1 MLSLLQIGFV
11 LLLLGTWGFY
21 LAGYIKKEPV
31 RLGLVATL
39 SGTHAELGVQIRN
52 GAQLAV
58 EKINETDGIAVRPVE
73 LVTCDDLG
81 TPEGALAADEKLINA
96 GVAGIIGHSTSA
108 QTLTGLTLTGP
119 ARIIM
124 LGPTISSPIFTGK
137 SEYFFRVHPSFLDG
151 TQGFAQHIY
160 QNRQLQKIAIIYDTN
175 NAAYTETYRTAFTDK
190 YQQLGGTVAGVAAFS
205 STVKPDFNPLLAT
218 LREKNADALLI
229 IAADIDTAMIAQ
241 RARLMDWK
249 LPLFAAAWAQ
259 TETLIYHGGQAVEGM
274 EIEQAYTLTSQDPD
288 YLDFK
293 QRYQDRFGRLPSFGA
308 AYGYEATMVLAAALQ
323 KTGGKTKG
331 LRQALLENR
340 DFKGLTNNFSFN
352 QDGDVVRPIYLN
364 VIRNGKFTYLDTLTQ
379 GQ

>member
-1 MLSLLQIGFV
+1 M
-11 LLLLGTWGFY
+11 
-21 LAGYIKKEPV
+21 AGYIKKEPV

-58 EKINETDGIAVRPVE
+58 EKINETGGIAVRPVE
-73 LVTCDDLG
+73 LVICDDLG
-81 TPEGALAADEKLINA
+81 TREGALAADEKLITA
-96 GVAGIIGHSTSA
+96 GVAAIIGHSTSA
-108 QTLTGLTLTGP
+108 QTLTGLTITGP
-119 ARIIM
+119 AHIIM
-124 LGPTISSPIFTGK
+124 LGPSISSPIFTGK

-151 TQGFAQHIY
+151 MQGFAQHIY
-160 QNRQLQKIAIIYDTN
+160 NRQLTKIAILYDMN

-190 YQQLGGTVAGVAAFS
+190 YQQLGGTIAGEAAFS
-205 STVKPDFNPLLAT
+205 STVKPDFNPLLVK
-218 LREKNADALLI
+218 LHEKNADALLI

-241 RARLMDWK
+241 HARLMGWK
-249 LPLFAAAWAQ
+249 IPLFAAAWAQ

-293 QRYQDRFGRLPSFGA
+293 QRYQDRFGRFPSFGA
-308 AYGYEATMVLAAALQ
+308 AYGYEATMVLAAALH

-331 LRQALLENR
+331 LRQALLEIR

-352 QDGDVVRPIYLN
+352 QYGDVVRPIYLN